1 MLALPPAPAAQPRR
15 QVVVATA
22 LFAAA
27 VTMLVG
33 AMTALWFH
41 FRDAVP
47 KNTWKPAKMVVP
59 EVATN
64 VFWVTGFLACLI
76 IQWAVYSAKRGDR
89 QHASVALGIVFILG
103 LALLNSQAYVWRR
116 INLPVKGDSSYN
128 SMFYAFTG
136 TLFVLILIGV
146 IYAAVAAFR
155 YLGGRTKDRE
165 TLAGLALYWY
175 FLAAII
181 TVAWYTIYVTK

>member
-1 MLALPPAPAAQPRR
+1 MLALPPAPAAPPKR
-15 QVVVATA
+15 QVVVGTA

-27 VTMLVG
+27 ATMLVG

-41 FRDAVP
+41 FRDGVA
-47 KNTWKPAKMVVP
+47 KNTWKPAKMVIP

-64 VFWVTGFLACLI
+64 IFWVTALFACLI
-76 IQWAVYSAKRGDR
+76 VQWAVYAAKRGDR
-89 QHASVALGIVFILG
+89 QHASVALGIVGILG
-103 LALLNSQAYVWRR
+103 LAMMNSQAYVWHRVH
-116 INLPVKGDSSYN
+116 LPVKGDSTYN

-136 TLFVLILIGV
+136 TIFVLILIGV
-146 IYAAVAAFR
+146 VYAAVGAFR
-155 YLGGRTKDRE
+155 YLGGRTKDRD